1 MFKDFKNFENIEE
14 HTTCSCMFLAVWLI
28 KAQSIYIYRI
38 EGYGTVASSAAG
50 ADTNF
55 E

>member
-1 MFKDFKNFENIEE
+1 MKPRHKQ
-14 HTTCSCMFLAVWLI
+14 TTCSCMFLVSSFLAVWQI

-50 ADTNF
+50 ADTYF
-55 E
+55 